1 MARIN
6 RVLKK
11 ISEKSPSV
19 SDKSNF
25 GEKGAPLNIEH
36 PFYFGF
42 LATSGALIAITLLRA
57 LQSAGQVFVLLIIAL
72 FLAMGLNPA
81 VIALENRRMKR
92 GAAVATVVAAVVG
105 VVALAAFIV

>member
-1 MARIN
+1 M
-6 RVLKK
+6 
-11 ISEKSPSV
+11 

-25 GEKGAPLNIEH
+25 GEKGAPFNIEH

-42 LATSGALIAITLLRA
+42 LAASGALIAITLLRA

-81 VIALENRRMKR
+81 VIALEKDRKSTRLNSSHTDISRMPSS
-92 GAAVATVVAAVVG
+92 A
-105 VVALAAFIV
+105 